1 MEIINIVYVDA
12 GNKTRYKLED
22 LSAEGLIYL
31 KYHLEGEISKI
42 YKLIDKKDEVNNF
55 IKLIPKKR

>member
-31 KYHLEGEISKI
+31 KYHLEAEIVKI
-42 YKLIDKKDEVNNF
+42 HKLKNKIESDK
-55 IKLIPKKR
+55 I

>member
-31 KYHLEGEISKI
+31 KYHLEGEIVKI
-42 YKLIDKKDEVNNF
+42 HKLKNKIESDK
-55 IKLIPKKR
+55 I